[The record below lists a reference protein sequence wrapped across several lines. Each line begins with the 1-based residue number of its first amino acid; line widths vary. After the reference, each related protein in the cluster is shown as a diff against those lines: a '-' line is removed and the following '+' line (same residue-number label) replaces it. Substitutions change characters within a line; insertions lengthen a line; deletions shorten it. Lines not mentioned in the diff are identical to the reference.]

1 MFDGKAPK
9 LKSGE
14 LAKRAERR
22 DEAKEKLT
30 EAKELQNVADI
41 QRFNKRLVRVTGK
54 HNADCKRLLELL
66 GIPIVQAPSE
76 AEAQCAQLCKEG
88 LVYAAAT
95 EDMDS
100 LTFGCPRLVRNLTSA
115 NNDKVKEFVLEKTL
129 SGLGLNQ
136 QQFIDL
142 SILMGC
148 DYCESIRGIGGKK
161 GLEMIKTHGSIEGML
176 KNVFGVN
183 EFVDVEIEYR
193 TRTKPKEEEEVK
205 EEDKTDIV
213 DKEAV
218 DEKEQSEDGKEN
230 IKQEVVVKEEEEVE
244 MAPADKREVIEPVKE
259 EIKQEDISLD
269 EELIEEVGDEDNEA
283 EEDEEKNDNDD
294 GDDDGDNKP
303 KTTQAKGGKKKGKRE
318 LTVPEA
324 WPFRGARKLFEEPLV
339 LRGELKE
346 SDLRMKDA
354 DEEGVIKFLVEE
366 NGFSEERVRGAL
378 KRIKNCKAK
387 GSQTRIDS
395 FFKASPAAVQNAAN
409 KNNSNN
415 KQGQKRDNKGK
426 LPTPAAKRG
435 RGRPK

>member
-1 MFDGKAPK
+1 MAPK
-9 LKSGE
+9 LKCGE

-22 DEAKEKLT
+22 DEAKEKLA
-30 EAKELQNVADI
+30 EAKEVQNVVDI
-41 QRFNKRLVRVTGK
+41 QRFNKRLVRVTSK

-115 NNDKVKEFVLEKTL
+115 NNDKVKEFILEKAL
-129 SGLGLNQ
+129 SGLGITQ
-136 QQFIDL
+136 KQFIDL

-176 KNVFGVN
+176 KAVFNVT

-193 TRTKPKEEEEVK
+193 TRIKPKEEEATQK
-205 EEDKTDIV
+205 
-213 DKEAV
+213 
-218 DEKEQSEDGKEN
+218 DEKDNDSKQEKEN
-230 IKQEVVVKEEEEVE
+230 LEDFKENVKQEEIENEILSK
-244 MAPADKREVIEPVKE
+244 DKKKVIEPVKE
-259 EIKQEDISLD
+259 EIKQENISFD
-269 EELIEEVGDEDNEA
+269 EEIIKDDNENN
-283 EEDEEKNDNDD
+283 EIGEDEENIDQDEDEEKMT
-294 GDDDGDNKP
+294 
-303 KTTQAKGGKKKGKRE
+303 KTETKIGKKKNKRE

-339 LRGELKE
+339 LRGEVKE
-346 SDLRMKDA
+346 ADLRMKDA

-395 FFKASPAAVQNAAN
+395 FFKASPATTQN
-409 KNNSNN
+409 STNN
-415 KQGQKRDNKGK
+415 KLGQKRDNKVK
-426 LPTPAAKRG
+426 LPTPASKRG